1 MSSVQ
6 VKHALVG
13 QGIYREQENSH
24 LEWPNHTG
32 GSTASV
38 AEEHVLMMVKPPLPA
53 TWFRDLKPLT
63 LKI

>member
-1 MSSVQ
+1 MKQ
-6 VKHALVG
+6 ALVELG
-13 QGIYREQENSH
+13 LSREQENSH

-38 AEEHVLMMVKPPLPA
+38 AEEHVLMMVKTPLPA